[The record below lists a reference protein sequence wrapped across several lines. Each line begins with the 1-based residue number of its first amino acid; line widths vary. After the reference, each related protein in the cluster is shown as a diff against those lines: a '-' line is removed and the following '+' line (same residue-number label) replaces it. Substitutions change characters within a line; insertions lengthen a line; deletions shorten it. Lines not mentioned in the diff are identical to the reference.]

1 MHINFGPRRR
11 LLIESTARFK
21 AGSCLF
27 FAGPYYIFREH
38 PENDV
43 TPEDSLVTIVI
54 PAYNG
59 ERFLGATL
67 TSALAQTYDPV
78 EVIVVDDGST
88 DGTATL
94 VEAIAASDNRVRFFQ
109 TQNFGAAKARNFGIS
124 KARGKLIAPLDAD
137 DLWHPEK
144 IARQVKL
151 MRESPA
157 AVGLVYCWSI
167 DIDENDG
174 VISPIE
180 PKFAPH
186 GRVTAELIET
196 NFLANSS
203 SPLIKLS
210 CFEAVG
216 GYDASLVPAGAV
228 DWKLYLALSEIY
240 EFAVVPEY
248 LVGYRQ
254 WNGSVS
260 RDVIAMAQSIEL
272 VDCWLFEKWPD
283 RSGNVKRRKKY
294 ENYDY
299 FSLLALDNRQL
310 WMALRYRG
318 LAYKACPA
326 ALLKRSNLGFWF
338 AFFFPRRHRNRKREF
353 VKQGAIRRQLSFK
366 DICNSGDRSGQ

>member
-1 MHINFGPRRR
+1 MT
-11 LLIESTARFK
+11 S
-21 AGSCLF
+21 
-27 FAGPYYIFREH
+27 
-38 PENDV
+38 
-43 TPEDSLVTIVI
+43 EDSLVSIVI
-54 PAYNG
+54 PVYNG

-78 EVIVVDDGST
+78 EVIIVDDGST

-94 VEAIAASDNRVRFFQ
+94 IAAKATTDNRIRFFQ
-109 TQNFGAAKARNFGIS
+109 TQNLGAAKARNFGIS

-151 MRESPA
+151 LRELPA
-157 AVGLVYCWSI
+157 PVGLVYCWSI
-167 DIDENDG
+167 DIDENDW

-186 GRVTAELIET
+186 GRVTTELMET
-196 NFLANSS
+196 NFVANSS

-216 GYDASLVPAGAV
+216 GYDAILVPAGAV
-228 DWKLYLALSEIY
+228 DWKLYLALSEIC
-240 EFAVVPEY
+240 EFAVVAEY

-254 WNGSVS
+254 WKGSMS
-260 RDVIAMAQSIEL
+260 RNVIAMAHSIEL
-272 VDCWLFEKWPD
+272 VDRWLFEKWPD
-283 RSGNVKRRKKY
+283 RTGNVKRRKMY

-310 WMALRYRG
+310 WIALRYRM
-318 LAYKACPA
+318 LAYKARPA

-338 AFFFPRRHRNRKREF
+338 DFFFPRIYRNRKREF
-353 VKQGAIRRQLSFK
+353 AKQGTIRRQLSFK
-366 DICNSGDRSGQ
+366 DICGKRC